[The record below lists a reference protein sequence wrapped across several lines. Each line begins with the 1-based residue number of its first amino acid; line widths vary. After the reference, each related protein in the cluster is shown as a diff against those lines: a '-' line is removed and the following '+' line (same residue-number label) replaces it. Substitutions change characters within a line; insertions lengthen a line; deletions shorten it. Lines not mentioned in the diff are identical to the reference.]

1 MKILN
6 LEKNKLKKLQK
17 QKISN
22 SAKKEDKNTE
32 IPSQTFNTQLNF
44 LMENELNAI
53 GKLPKDL
60 ADRIVTMLEKSL
72 EYKKDNDNKILDLEN
87 KNIEIRKKDIKSYHL
102 WNGFGMVSFLL
113 ITIISIGVGLYLIL
127 NGHNEG
133 GYFAFILGV
142 LALSPKIIDSI
153 KNKPKN

>member
-1 MKILN
+1 MK
-6 LEKNKLKKLQK
+6 KSQK
-17 QKISN
+17 QKTPNPIKQEN
-22 SAKKEDKNTE
+22 QNKE
-32 IPSQTFNTQLNF
+32 IPPQTFNTQLNF

-87 KNIEIRKKDIKSYHL
+87 KNIEIRKKDIKSYHF

>member
-1 MKILN
+1 MK
-6 LEKNKLKKLQK
+6 KSQK
-17 QKISN
+17 QKTPNTIKQEN
-22 SAKKEDKNTE
+22 QNKEN
-32 IPSQTFNTQLNF
+32 PSQTFNTQLNF

-60 ADRIVTMLEKSL
+60 ADRIMTMLEKSL

-87 KNIEIRKKDIKSYHL
+87 KNIEIRKKDIKSYHF

-113 ITIISIGVGLYLIL
+113 ITITSICAGLYLIL

-133 GYFAFILGV
+133 AYFAFILG
-142 LALSPKIIDSI
+142 ALTLLPKIIDSK